1 MRLLGKSSRPDVAST
16 LLNIVHMRWPDIE
29 EAKDISALVLLLG
42 QAYIYPLN
50 PGVKDLPIKQRAVA
64 IALSV
69 AITKPGLEHLGRDG
83 CLKLGRAAADFASLH
98 GEMRLYNDVMATV
111 DHTVSRQQTR
121 A

>member
-1 MRLLGKSSRPDVAST
+1 MRLLGTSSKLDVAST
-16 LLNIVHMRWPDIE
+16 MLNIVHMRWPDIE
-29 EAKDISALVLLLG
+29 EAKDVSALVLLLG

-50 PGVKDLPIKQRAVA
+50 PGVKELPIKQRAVA

>member
-1 MRLLGKSSRPDVAST
+1 LYTCVGQIS
-16 LLNIVHMRWPDIE
+16 E
-29 EAKDISALVLLLG
+29 EAKYISSLVLLLG

-69 AITKPGLEHLGRDG
+69 AITKPGLEHLGRGNWDG
-83 CLKLGRAAADFASLH
+83 LPPTLPLCMEKCG
-98 GEMRLYNDVMATV
+98 YVMATM

-121 A
+121 V